1 MKGIS
6 EFVRECSQATR
17 IIVRHPRFFLITVL
31 VLSLGIGMS
40 TALFSVMYGVLL
52 KPLPVQ
58 EQDHVVVAWKGDP
71 KDVAHIG
78 ELSYPEFQDWQRQSK
93 AFAMMAAMPTTVYGY
108 GVTLTGYGEPVE
120 LERTPV
126 SAAFFS
132 SLGAQAIM
140 GRTFQESDDRP
151 GTEATVVL
159 HYSVWKNQFHS
170 DPSVIGKIVS
180 LSGQGYTVI
189 GVMSPDFD
197 FPAGA
202 QVWTPLGL
210 NAQWVNRGATFLQVI
225 GRLKAGVSQQQ
236 SRDDIAGAMTQLAHQ
251 YPQYS
256 EPGEFAVVTPLA
268 DYVFGNNKPAIV
280 LLWAASLLLLTIACI
295 NITSLLL
302 ARAFVREKEVAVRL
316 ALGATWE
323 HLVQQFLAEGLVL
336 SSAGAIAGCAGAR
349 ILIVL
354 VIALAPQGIPR
365 LSSISLNAF
374 SLLFACFISIVIAIG
389 FGLVPAFLMNK
400 RDVRDSLNEGGART
414 AGGRRSAFFRKSLLV
429 AETTVTMLLLACA
442 GMVVHNFYNMQR
454 VRLGF
459 VPANVLTA
467 QIDVDASRRNAFFTQ
482 LLGRL
487 QSHPEVSA
495 AGGVLLR
502 PFEGTVGWDVPYQ
515 GKGQDIY
522 EAKRNPISN
531 FEAITPGYFQA
542 VGTPLLSGRDF
553 TFDDKDAQEC
563 RVLGRFAADLTCR
576 SYSSIHDSVSRSS
589 SSSCSS
595 E

>member
-1 MKGIS
+1 MKDTIS
-6 EFVRECSQATR
+6 EFARECSQATG

-58 EQDHVVVAWKGDP
+58 EQDRVVVAWKGDP

-126 SAAFFS
+126 TAAFFS

-151 GTEATVVL
+151 GTEATIVL

-170 DPSVIGKIVS
+170 DPSVIGKTVS
-180 LSGQGYTVI
+180 LNGQGYTVV

-210 NAQWVNRGATFLQVI
+210 NAQWVNRDATFLQVI
-225 GRLKAGVSQQQ
+225 GRLKAGVSLQQ

-268 DYVFGNNKPAIV
+268 DYVFGNNKPAII

-302 ARAFVREKEVAVRL
+302 ARAFVRER
-316 ALGATWE
+316 
-323 HLVQQFLAEGLVL
+323 
-336 SSAGAIAGCAGAR
+336 
-349 ILIVL
+349 
-354 VIALAPQGIPR
+354 
-365 LSSISLNAF
+365 
-374 SLLFACFISIVIAIG
+374 
-389 FGLVPAFLMNK
+389 K
-400 RDVRDSLNEGGART
+400 RWR
-414 AGGRRSAFFRKSLLV
+414 
-429 AETTVTMLLLACA
+429 
-442 GMVVHNFYNMQR
+442 
-454 VRLGF
+454 
-459 VPANVLTA
+459 
-467 QIDVDASRRNAFFTQ
+467 
-482 LLGRL
+482 
-487 QSHPEVSA
+487 
-495 AGGVLLR
+495 
-502 PFEGTVGWDVPYQ
+502 
-515 GKGQDIY
+515 
-522 EAKRNPISN
+522 
-531 FEAITPGYFQA
+531 
-542 VGTPLLSGRDF
+542 
-553 TFDDKDAQEC
+553 
-563 RVLGRFAADLTCR
+563 
-576 SYSSIHDSVSRSS
+576 
-589 SSSCSS
+589 
-595 E
+595 

>member
-256 EPGEFAVVTPLA
+256 EPGEFSVVSPLA

-302 ARAFVREKEVAVRL
+302 ARAFVREKEVAVRV

-336 SSAGAIAGCAGAR
+336 SSAGAIAGCAVAR

-354 VIALAPQGIPR
+354 VIALAPHGIPR
-365 LSSISLNAF
+365 LSSINLNAV
-374 SLLFACFISIVIAIG
+374 SLLFACFISIVIALG
-389 FGLVPAFLMNK
+389 FGLVDCNNHL
-400 RDVRDSLNEGGART
+400 
-414 AGGRRSAFFRKSLLV
+414 
-429 AETTVTMLLLACA
+429 
-442 GMVVHNFYNMQR
+442 
-454 VRLGF
+454 
-459 VPANVLTA
+459 
-467 QIDVDASRRNAFFTQ
+467 
-482 LLGRL
+482 
-487 QSHPEVSA
+487 
-495 AGGVLLR
+495 
-502 PFEGTVGWDVPYQ
+502 
-515 GKGQDIY
+515 
-522 EAKRNPISN
+522 
-531 FEAITPGYFQA
+531 
-542 VGTPLLSGRDF
+542 
-553 TFDDKDAQEC
+553 
-563 RVLGRFAADLTCR
+563 
-576 SYSSIHDSVSRSS
+576 
-589 SSSCSS
+589 
-595 E
+595 